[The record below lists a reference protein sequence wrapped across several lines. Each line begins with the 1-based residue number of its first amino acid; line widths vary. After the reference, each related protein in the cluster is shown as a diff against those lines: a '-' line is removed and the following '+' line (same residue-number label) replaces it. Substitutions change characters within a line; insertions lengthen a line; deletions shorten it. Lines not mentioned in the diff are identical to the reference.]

1 MIQLLVL
8 DVLGI
13 ISRMRFTLKHSEDEK
28 GRTPLHCAASTG
40 YLQGLCFLLERCF
53 SADTHRADNSG
64 IFPIHSASSKGHV
77 HIVKVLLEHYPD
89 LKELRNS
96 CGENILHVAAKCG
109 RDNLVKYF
117 LKKGEFKMLINQKDK
132 AGNTP
137 LHLATIYRH
146 PAVVNIL
153 TWDKRTNLKLLTV
166 RGMTALD
173 IAENILETIA
183 SFHGVS

>member
-1 MIQLLVL
+1 M
-8 DVLGI
+8 
-13 ISRMRFTLKHSEDEK
+13 
-28 GRTPLHCAASTG
+28 
-40 YLQGLCFLLERCF
+40 
-53 SADTHRADNSG
+53 
-64 IFPIHSASSKGHV
+64 
-77 HIVKVLLEHYPD
+77 
-89 LKELRNS
+89 
-96 CGENILHVAAKCG
+96 
-109 RDNLVKYF
+109 KYF
-117 LKKGEFKMLINQKDK
+117 LKKGEFKMLINQKDR

-153 TWDKRTNLKLLTV
+153 TWDKRTNLKLLNA